1 MTTELRC
8 SPAIRSLG
16 VDPVGSA
23 PAGTSYLLLDLPLP
37 WQHDL
42 SADPRLDG
50 LLGFV
55 SELWGAGHKWNVQ
68 ATVPVEPGRR
78 RIVAYQLP
86 DDDLVAG
93 YRRRELAVPVG
104 DEVRR
109 AIELLLELAE
119 QPIDGDGTAAG
130 ADLLLCT
137 HGARDVCCGGL
148 GTALWK
154 ELTDRIKVLPDD
166 VALGRTS
173 HTGGHRFAPTAI
185 LLPNGTVWAW
195 LDASAV
201 HAITH
206 RNGPIADVLPHYRGS
221 CLLPVIAEQV
231 VDREVLRQVGWEWLD
246 TPRRASSWTTDVV
259 GEKLVELR
267 YRRADGSGGTWRART
282 QVAGTTPVPQCG
294 EPVGDAPKFS
304 TLVKV
309 VGDVVH
315 TPG

>member
-8 SPAIRSLG
+8 SPAIRNLG

-23 PAGTSYLLLDLPLP
+23 PAGTSYVVIDVPLP

-42 SADPRLDG
+42 SADPRLDD
-50 LLGFV
+50 LLAGV
-55 SELWGAGHKWNVQ
+55 SDLWQAGHKWNVQ
-68 ATVPVEPGRR
+68 ATVPTDSATR

-86 DDDLVAG
+86 DEEFVTG
-93 YRRRELAVPVG
+93 YRRREVVVPVG
-104 DEVRR
+104 DEVGR
-109 AIELLLELAE
+109 ALELMRELSAE
-119 QPIDGDGTAAG
+119 PIGAEASGPG

-137 HGARDVCCGGL
+137 HGARDVCCGGP

-154 ELTDRIKVLPDD
+154 ELSERVKVLPED
-166 VALGRTS
+166 VVLHRTS

-195 LDASAV
+195 LDASLVRAV
-201 HAITH
+201 TH
-206 RNGPIADVLPHYRGS
+206 RTGPIEDVLPHYRGS
-221 CLLPVIAEQV
+221 CLFPVIAEQV

-246 TPRRASSWTTDVV
+246 TPRRGSSTTTDVE
-259 GEKLVELR
+259 GEKLVELS
-267 YRRADGSGGTWRART
+267 YRRADGTSGTWSART
-282 QVAGTTPVPQCG
+282 KLVGKTPVPKCG
-294 EPVGDAPKFS
+294 EPVADAPKFS
-304 TLVKV
+304 SLWEV